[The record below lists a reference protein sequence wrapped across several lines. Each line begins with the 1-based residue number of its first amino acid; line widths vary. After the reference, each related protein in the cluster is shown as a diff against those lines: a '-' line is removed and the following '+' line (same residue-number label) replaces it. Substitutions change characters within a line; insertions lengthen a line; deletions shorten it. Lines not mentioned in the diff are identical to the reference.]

1 MQGKPNKTNAEY
13 CMEVDTAIL
22 HSLPPGGRKICIER
36 EQPTTTCASELY
48 VLCLVSVSWE
58 CFPVHSQSDSIEKAE
73 KNCCEK
79 DKLVRW
85 NACQVT
91 FPSLIEF
98 FSHLC

>member
-1 MQGKPNKTNAEY
+1 MQGKPNKTNAGY

-58 CFPVHSQSDSIEKAE
+58 CFPVHNQSDSIEKAE

-79 DKLVRW
+79 DKLVTW